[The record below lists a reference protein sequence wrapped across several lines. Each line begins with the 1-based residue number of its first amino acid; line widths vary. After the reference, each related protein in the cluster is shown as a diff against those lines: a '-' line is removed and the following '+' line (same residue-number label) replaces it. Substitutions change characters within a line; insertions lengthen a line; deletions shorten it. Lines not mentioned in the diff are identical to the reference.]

1 MSNDNKKLDSQNQED
16 NINKLSNL
24 YNEGIKSKNKTRY
37 NRWFNLIVTIL
48 TTFISICIGVIICY
62 LIATLC

>member
-1 MSNDNKKLDSQNQED
+1 MTNDNRIEDKEQTD
-16 NINKLSNL
+16 NIEKLSDL

-37 NRWFNLIVTIL
+37 NHWFNLSVTIL
-48 TTFISICIGVIICY
+48 TCLIAICIGVIICY